1 MIYGLATAL
10 CWGLADLG
18 AAVVSRRFGSFRTL
32 VAAQAGSMIPLTLLL
47 LFGLTPPTGPL
58 GWNAVSVIA
67 AGVFAT
73 LAFYSLYR
81 GLELGPVAIVSPVT
95 AAYSAIT
102 LLLAVVLLNEHLT
115 SLAAVGAG
123 LTIAGVVGATAAPRA
138 VHRGDPEHDPGRA
151 GIAYGFLAMA
161 TFGVATFLIGS
172 AARTLDW
179 FVPTYLS
186 RIATLATLAVVVVV
200 IRIRPRRTP
209 RAPSQP
215 MGWKGFLAATAIGVA
230 DAAGLMF
237 FSLAGHEGMVAIAA
251 ATSAVFPLVPVAGGV
266 LLFGERPTALQL
278 SGVGIVITGLVL
290 LGLGG

>member
-1 MIYGLATAL
+1 MIYGLATAV

-18 AAVVSRRFGSFRTL
+18 AAIVSRRYGSFRTL
-32 VAAQAGSMIPLTLLL
+32 VTAQAGSMVPLTLILV
-47 LFGLTPPTGPL
+47 FGLAPPTGPL
-58 GWNAVSVIA
+58 GWNAVSVIV
-67 AGVFAT
+67 AGTFAT

-102 LLLAVVLLNEHLT
+102 LLLAVVLLNEHLS

-123 LTIAGVVGATAAPRA
+123 LTIAGVVGATAVPRA

-151 GIAYGFLAMA
+151 GIAYGFLAMG

-186 RIATLATLAVVVVV
+186 RLATLATILVVVVV

-209 RAPSQP
+209 ATPHEP
-215 MGWKGFLAATAIGVA
+215 MRWRGLLAATAIGVA
-230 DAAGLMF
+230 DAAGLML
-237 FSLAGHEGMVAIAA
+237 FSLAGHKGMVAIAA
-251 ATSAVFPLVPVAGGV
+251 ATSAVFPLVPVAGGL

-278 SGVGIVITGLVL
+278 SGVGIVIAGLVL
-290 LGLGG
+290 LGLGA